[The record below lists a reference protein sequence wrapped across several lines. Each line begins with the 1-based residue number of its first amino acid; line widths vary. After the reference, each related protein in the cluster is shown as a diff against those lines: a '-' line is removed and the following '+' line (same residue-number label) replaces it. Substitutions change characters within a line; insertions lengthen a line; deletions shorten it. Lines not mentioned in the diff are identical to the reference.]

1 MSENTPSTPEPR
13 RPQDEPVQPGEQPTY
28 EQASEQPG
36 LGQPT
41 SEQATPEQA
50 APEQPAFEQPAVE
63 QPAVEQPAYEEP
75 GDQQPPSVQ
84 TADQPVYQQGYEQG
98 SQPQYGPGAQQGS
111 GQQGYEQPHQQS
123 YQQGYGPGAANQL
136 SPNDERTW
144 SIAAHLSPFLASF
157 VGLPFLGPLVIYL
170 VFRDRG
176 PFVRHH
182 AAQALNFQIIVAIG
196 LLISIPLMF
205 VVIGIFTAI
214 AIGIA
219 AIILQIV
226 AAIEANNGKWYRY
239 PLTPDWVK

>member
-1 MSENTPSTPEPR
+1 MSENTPSTPEQQ
-13 RPQDEPVQPGEQPTY
+13 PQEPAQAQPDEQV
-28 EQASEQPG
+28 
-36 LGQPT
+36 
-41 SEQATPEQA
+41 A
-50 APEQPAFEQPAVE
+50 APQPEFQPE
-63 QPAVEQPAYEEP
+63 
-75 GDQQPPSVQ
+75 
-84 TADQPVYQQGYEQG
+84 
-98 SQPQYGPGAQQGS
+98 
-111 GQQGYEQPHQQS
+111 
-123 YQQGYGPGAANQL
+123 YQQGYGQGYQQGYGQDYPQAGYQQAGYQQPYGQGYQQPYAAGPGQL
-136 SPNDERTW
+136 SPTEERNW

-176 PFVRHH
+176 PFIRHH

-205 VVIGIFTAI
+205 VIVGIFTAI

-219 AIILQIV
+219 AIVFQIV

>member
-1 MSENTPSTPEPR
+1 MSENTPSTPEQQ
-13 RPQDEPVQPGEQPTY
+13 PQEPAQAQPDEQV
-28 EQASEQPG
+28 
-36 LGQPT
+36 
-41 SEQATPEQA
+41 A
-50 APEQPAFEQPAVE
+50 APQPEFQPE
-63 QPAVEQPAYEEP
+63 
-75 GDQQPPSVQ
+75 
-84 TADQPVYQQGYEQG
+84 
-98 SQPQYGPGAQQGS
+98 
-111 GQQGYEQPHQQS
+111 
-123 YQQGYGPGAANQL
+123 YQQGYGQGYQQGYGQDYPQAGYQQAGYQQSYGQGYQQPYAAGPGQL
-136 SPNDERTW
+136 SPTEERNW

-176 PFVRHH
+176 PFIRHH

-205 VVIGIFTAI
+205 VIVGIFTAI

-219 AIILQIV
+219 AIVFQIV

>member
-1 MSENTPSTPEPR
+1 MSENTPSTPEPQ
-13 RPQDEPVQPGEQPTY
+13 RPQDEPVQSGEP
-28 EQASEQPG
+28 PV
-36 LGQPT
+36 
-41 SEQATPEQA
+41 
-50 APEQPAFEQPAVE
+50 VE
-63 QPAVEQPAYEEP
+63 QPADQPAYEEP
-75 GDQQPPSVQ
+75 GDQSPPYVQPADQQPAYEQPSYEQAGDQPPYQQPTEQPAYGQPAYGQPTEQ
-84 TADQPVYQQGYEQG
+84 TAYQQQGYDQGYQQGY
-98 SQPQYGPGAQQGS
+98 AQQGYA
-111 GQQGYEQPHQQS
+111 QQGYQQPYGQP
-123 YQQGYGPGAANQL
+123 GYGAAPNQL
-136 SPNDERTW
+136 SPTDERTW

-219 AIILQIV
+219 AIVLQIV
-226 AAIEANNGKWYRY
+226 AAIEANNGKWYRD

>member
-1 MSENTPSTPEPR
+1 MSENTPSTPEQQ
-13 RPQDEPVQPGEQPTY
+13 PQEPAQAQPDEQV
-28 EQASEQPG
+28 
-36 LGQPT
+36 
-41 SEQATPEQA
+41 A
-50 APEQPAFEQPAVE
+50 APQPE
-63 QPAVEQPAYEEP
+63 
-75 GDQQPPSVQ
+75 
-84 TADQPVYQQGYEQG
+84 
-98 SQPQYGPGAQQGS
+98 
-111 GQQGYEQPHQQS
+111 
-123 YQQGYGPGAANQL
+123 YQQGYGQGYQQGYGQDYPQAGYQQAGYQQPYGQGYQQPYAAGPGQL
-136 SPNDERTW
+136 SPTEERNW

-176 PFVRHH
+176 PFIRHH

-205 VVIGIFTAI
+205 VIVGIFTAI

-219 AIILQIV
+219 AIVFQIV